1 MFFYLGSL
9 VWPQWERKHL
19 VSQRLEVSESGDTQ
33 EEGCLLRERGRKD
46 EGRIVEEG
54 DAVRGSEWGVK

>member
-46 EGRIVEEG
+46 EGRIVGGIHWEG
-54 DAVRGSEWGVK
+54 AVIRM